1 MVKELLPNLLVNGH
15 LERGWLGVNVFEQPR
30 TGQGTP
36 KGAIIKDVFRGS
48 PAAAAQIKAGDR
60 LMAVNGRPVESYL
73 QLLRMIA
80 FLPPGSDVTL
90 SMVRGAVAREVRVKL
105 GHRPP
110 TESAPPGAHS
120 DRLGMVVRDLPAD
133 GASDKTKAAPA
144 QGVVISTVMPGG
156 PAARA
161 GLSVGDLIS
170 EVNRRPV
177 HDIRSFDA
185 ALDRTGSERRVLVRY
200 QRGETVRYV
209 ILSLR

>member
-1 MVKELLPNLLVNGH
+1 
-15 LERGWLGVNVFEQPR
+15 
-30 TGQGTP
+30 
-36 KGAIIKDVFRGS
+36 VFRGS
-48 PAAAAQIKAGDR
+48 PAATAQIKPGDR

-90 SMVRGAVAREVRVKL
+90 SMMRGAVAREVHVRL

-110 TESAPPGAHS
+110 TESAPPDAHS
-120 DRLGMVVRDLPAD
+120 DRLGMVVRDAPANET
-133 GASDKTKAAPA
+133 SDKTKAAPA
-144 QGVVISTVMPGG
+144 PLGVVISTVMPGG

-161 GLSVGDLIS
+161 GLSVGDFIN

-177 HDIRSFDA
+177 HDIRSFED

-200 QRGETVRYV
+200 QRGDLIRYV